1 MSTRM
6 TDDAAGCMAQDM
18 MRRMAYQIELTA
30 AGLSVKD
37 ISLFVDE
44 ILAAKDARIYVM
56 GAGRSGL
63 VAKAFAMRLMHLGFS
78 SYVVGE
84 TITPA
89 MDAGDMLIVLSGSGK
104 TRTVLDITET
114 AKQQS
119 GRVCLITAALPSPL
133 GDMADSIVLIP
144 SFRENSANKEIQIG
158 SRFIKS
164 DQALFAPLGTLFET
178 ASLIF
183 CDAIVPVLMER
194 LHVSAAE
201 MQGHHANIE

>member
-1 MSTRM
+1 MI
-6 TDDAAGCMAQDM
+6 DDADGCMTQDM
-18 MRRMAYQIELTA
+18 MVRMAHQIELTA

-44 ILAAKDARIYVM
+44 ILAAKDARIYVI

-89 MDAGDMLIVLSGSGK
+89 MTTGDMLIALSGSGK
-104 TRTVLDITET
+104 TRTVLDIAET

-119 GRVCLITAALPSPL
+119 GRVCLITASLPSPL
-133 GDMADSIVLIP
+133 GDKADCIVLIP
-144 SFRENSANKEIQIG
+144 NTRENSATNEVRVG
-158 SRFIKS
+158 SRVIKS
-164 DQALFAPLGTLFET
+164 DHTLFAPLGTLFET
-178 ASLIF
+178 TSLIL
-183 CDAIVPVLMER
+183 CDAIVSVLMER
-194 LHVSAAE
+194 LTVSAAE
-201 MQGHHANIE
+201 MQAHHANIE